1 METRR
6 TATQNTQQTPSFPEK
21 QTIAQHTTTPTPQ
34 INSTQ
39 AQLPQTNKQ
48 KELDTDD
55 SAFETEFGD
64 ELSFLVDN
72 ACKIREPPKPQHMPY
87 IY

>member
-1 METRR
+1 
-6 TATQNTQQTPSFPEK
+6 
-21 QTIAQHTTTPTPQ
+21 
-34 INSTQ
+34 
-39 AQLPQTNKQ
+39 LPQTNNQ
-48 KELDTDD
+48 NELDTDD